1 MFELLVVSIATV
13 LANWETQISMNY
25 PSTSY
30 RFGSFQ
36 KVLNDDDALDLFKK
50 TIPSASSSF
59 VQMTVSSNAMRS
71 NALAAIAAV
80 QKASLNK
87 PKLDIIMLAL
97 SGKKIGFDKVIK
109 MIDEMVVTLKTE
121 QQDDDNKKEYCAAQ
135 FDITEDKKKAL
146 ERLISDKETAI
157 ATAKEAIA
165 TLSEEIKRNM
175 AVVFSTSK

>member
-1 MFELLVVSIATV
+1 MQVQVTEK
-13 LANWETQISMNY
+13 SM
-25 PSTSY
+25 
-30 RFGSFQ
+30 RMRAAA
-36 KVLNDDDALDLFKK
+36 AL
-50 TIPSASSSF
+50 SA
-59 VQMTVSSNAMRS
+59 AG
-71 NALAAIAAV
+71 AGPD
-80 QKASLNK
+80 KAR
-87 PKLDIIMLAL
+87 LDIIMLAL
-97 SGKKIGFDKVIK
+97 KGKKIGFDKVIK

>member
-1 MFELLVVSIATV
+1 
-13 LANWETQISMNY
+13 
-25 PSTSY
+25 
-30 RFGSFQ
+30 
-36 KVLNDDDALDLFKK
+36 
-50 TIPSASSSF
+50 
-59 VQMTVSSNAMRS
+59 
-71 NALAAIAAV
+71 
-80 QKASLNK
+80 
-87 PKLDIIMLAL
+87 MLAL